1 MTKTDRIRVAG
12 AALLMLL
19 VALGVVLI
27 GLYTSPVHREFTP
40 GTGVHLPAGPGI
52 RLPLDEKPQPF
63 RVDWPDGLGLI
74 GNTGAWN
81 TGGSR

>member
-40 GTGVHLPAGPGI
+40 GTGVHLPVQSTGFS
-52 RLPLDEKPQPF
+52 LPL
-63 RVDWPDGLGLI
+63 
-74 GNTGAWN
+74 
-81 TGGSR
+81 GGER